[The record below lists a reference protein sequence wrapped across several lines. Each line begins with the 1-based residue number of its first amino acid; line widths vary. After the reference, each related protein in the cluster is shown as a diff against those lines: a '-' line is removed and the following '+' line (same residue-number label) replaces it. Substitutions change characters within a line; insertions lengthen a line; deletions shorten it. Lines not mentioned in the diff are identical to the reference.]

1 MGLLYT
7 VKYCRS

>member
-7 VKYCRS
+7 RYVL